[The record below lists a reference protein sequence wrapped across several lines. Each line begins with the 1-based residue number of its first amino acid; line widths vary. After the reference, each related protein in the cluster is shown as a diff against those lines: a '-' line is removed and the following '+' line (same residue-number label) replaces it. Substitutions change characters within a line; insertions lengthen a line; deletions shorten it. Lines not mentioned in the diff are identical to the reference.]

1 MVGLLILVAGMG
13 YAVFQ
18 LMIPVA
24 AAEEGGPVRILGRSW
39 KLSRGN
45 YLRLLLFVI
54 ALLFSTLIVWMAGQ
68 FVFGTLVTLLIGAP
82 APFSLAALVLA
93 LLVAFIQAGFTIIFA
108 VMLARIYVQLSGP
121 GHAGVS
127 VPSSGT

>member
-1 MVGLLILVAGMG
+1 MERTGSVTGQPAFPNRSTYNNVHQAFGND
-13 YAVFQ
+13 
-18 LMIPVA
+18 
-24 AAEEGGPVRILGRSW
+24 EEGVG
-39 KLSRGN
+39 
-45 YLRLLLFVI
+45 
-54 ALLFSTLIVWMAGQ
+54 
-68 FVFGTLVTLLIGAP
+68 
-82 APFSLAALVLA
+82 